1 MATAAALPLLPVVL
15 VVIVVVVVL
24 VVVIVVALAIVVV
37 VVVTI
42 LMTVAV
48 VVVVVIVIIV
58 VLRAVTAC
66 LCVLFVRHS
75 LNTRS
80 RSRCEQWASGKA
92 GRQTDQADLDL
103 VAAGSRSGR
112 TGASAL
118 RNMICVVDVT
128 PCSTS
133 QPFPTSAQALFGR
146 RDALVRGAGCSCPS
160 QLAV

>member
-1 MATAAALPLLPVVL
+1 
-15 VVIVVVVVL
+15 
-24 VVVIVVALAIVVV
+24 
-37 VVVTI
+37 
-42 LMTVAV
+42 MTVAV

-66 LCVLFVRHS
+66 LCFLFVRHS

-146 RDALVRGAGCSCPS
+146 RDALVRGAGCSCSS
-160 QLAV
+160 QTADRFLPLTCPESTGYWQWQSQWQWHSQSQSQWQWQ